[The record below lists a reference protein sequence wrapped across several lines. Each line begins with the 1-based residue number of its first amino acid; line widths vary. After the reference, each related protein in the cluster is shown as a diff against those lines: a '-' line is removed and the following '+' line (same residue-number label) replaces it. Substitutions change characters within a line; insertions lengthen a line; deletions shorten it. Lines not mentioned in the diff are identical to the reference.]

1 MFSNTAAA
9 ERTVGSIHTIVSCS
23 VGHCC
28 LHYYGNKTYF
38 RFYCYVTF
46 YWITYRY
53 ISIINTTIIMMIIII
68 IISKSSQCRTCYWFS
83 VAFHHTCRFAQSSD
97 VKFLPFHHCFHFA
110 FSLHFAPCSYFS
122 PFLPPGQYSL
132 TPIVICQ
139 LQYMSVPFLSQFDKF
154 QSYVSVSIP
163 FSALCH
169 SFFKTIV
176 VAYILYNKRSI
187 TATCF
192 GKSCCHP
199 QGIAS
204 KGWIHT

>member
-1 MFSNTAAA
+1 MSHVLLVLRRFSPYLPL
-9 ERTVGSIHTIVSCS
+9 CS
-23 VGHCC
+23 V
-28 LHYYGNKTYF
+28 F
-38 RFYCYVTF
+38 RCKV
-46 YWITYRY
+46 
-53 ISIINTTIIMMIIII
+53 
-68 IISKSSQCRTCYWFS
+68 SSVSSLFPLRFLTSFRALLLFFS
-83 VAFHHTCRFAQSSD
+83 
-97 VKFLPFHHCFHFA
+97 
-110 FSLHFAPCSYFS
+110 
-122 PFLPPGQYSL
+122 FLPPGQYSL